1 MVKIKVSNF
10 LIEDKNTGTLPELE
24 IKSFIIKS
32 DKSDE
37 TFSEKS
43 IKNDYIILM
52 SETEYREKMNSKS
65 GRKSN
70 PLMVNFEEYAE

>member
-10 LIEDKNTGTLPELE
+10 SIEDKNNGMLPELE
-24 IKSFIIKS
+24 VKSFIIKS
-32 DKSDE
+32 DKNDE

-43 IKNDYIILM
+43 IKNDYLILM
-52 SETEYREKMNSKS
+52 SETEYRDKIASKS

-70 PLMVNFEEYAE
+70 PLMVNFEEYTE

>member
-10 LIEDKNTGTLPELE
+10 LIEEKAGTFPELE
-24 IKSFIIKS
+24 MKSFIIKS
-32 DKSDE
+32 PPNDE

-43 IKNDYIILM
+43 IKNDYLILM
-52 SETEYREKMNSKS
+52 SECEYREKISAKS

-70 PLMVNFEEYAE
+70 PLMLTFEEY

>member
-10 LIEDKNTGTLPELE
+10 SIEDKNNGTLPELE
-24 IKSFIIKS
+24 VKSFIIKS
-32 DKSDE
+32 DKNDE

-43 IKNDYIILM
+43 IKNDYLILM
-52 SETEYREKMNSKS
+52 SETEYRNKIAFKS

-70 PLMVNFEEYAE
+70 PLMVNFEQYG

>member
-10 LIEDKNTGTLPELE
+10 SIEEKAGTFPELE
-24 IKSFIIKS
+24 MKSFIIKS
-32 DKSDE
+32 PPSDE

-43 IKNDYIILM
+43 IKNDYLILM
-52 SETEYREKMNSKS
+52 SEYEYRERISSKS

-70 PLMVNFEEYAE
+70 PLMVNFEQYE

>member
-1 MVKIKVSNF
+1 MVKIKASS
-10 LIEDKNTGTLPELE
+10 LSIEEGTGMLPELE

-32 DKSDE
+32 SPNDE

-43 IKNDYIILM
+43 IKNDYLIIM
-52 SETEYREKMNSKS
+52 SESEYREKISAKS

-70 PLMVNFEEYAE
+70 PLMVTFEQY